1 MRHLARLA
9 PRPEVHKRIVR
20 GSLERIHA
28 RRRRSRSLVLGL
40 AAAAVAALVLWV
52 STPPPEPAPRAAA
65 PIAAGPKIE
74 EAPGSELTVER
85 DDAVATE
92 LFLARGRASFEVPK
106 RKHRSPFRVRTPSA
120 LVEVVGTGFTMQT
133 EGLCTDVEVRHGV
146 VRVEAEGYDAVLLT
160 AGQSATRCLPEDTGE
175 GEAWI
180 SEAVGLVA
188 AGEDLERAANLLE
201 RYRRTFP
208 RGVLQEEALY
218 YLAVCYARMN
228 RVERGRDV
236 ARELVARQPGTA
248 RAQELSKWFEL

>member
-9 PRPEVHKRIVR
+9 PRPDVHDRIVR

-28 RRRRSRSLVLGL
+28 RRRRRSGPLVLGL
-40 AAAAVAALVLWV
+40 ATAMAAAVVCWQLV
-52 STPPPEPAPRAAA
+52 PAPRVAA
-65 PIAAGPKIE
+65 PVAVAPTIE

-92 LFLARGRASFEVPK
+92 LYLARGRASFEVPK

-120 LVEVVGTGFTMQT
+120 LVEVVGTGFTVQT
-133 EGLCTDVEVRHGV
+133 EGLCTDVEVRHGM

-160 AGQSATRCLPEDTGE
+160 AGQSATRCLPEDASE

-180 SEAVGLVA
+180 SEAVPLVA
-188 AGEDLERAANLLE
+188 AGEDLQRAAQLLE

-228 RVERGRDV
+228 RVERGRV
-236 ARELVARQPGTA
+236 IARELVARQPGTA
-248 RAQELSKWFEL
+248 RAQELTKWFEL